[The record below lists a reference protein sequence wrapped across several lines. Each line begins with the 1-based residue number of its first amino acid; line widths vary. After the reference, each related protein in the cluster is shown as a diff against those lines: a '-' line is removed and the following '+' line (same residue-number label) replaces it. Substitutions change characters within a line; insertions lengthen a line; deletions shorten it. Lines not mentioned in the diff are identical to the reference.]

1 MNRRS
6 HTKLTESCFI
16 CGDLRGGCVSK
27 LVFAI
32 GSKMEQAP
40 IKIVPVDNDDHAAG
54 GDASSSVHYMYPVC
68 VVHAA
73 SIATV

>member
-1 MNRRS
+1 MNLKISHKARRVMFYLQRS
-6 HTKLTESCFI
+6 PWKGA
-16 CGDLRGGCVSK
+16 CGNR
-27 LVFAI
+27 LVFAT

-54 GDASSSVHYMYPVC
+54 GDASPSVHYLIQSAV
-68 VVHAA
+68 